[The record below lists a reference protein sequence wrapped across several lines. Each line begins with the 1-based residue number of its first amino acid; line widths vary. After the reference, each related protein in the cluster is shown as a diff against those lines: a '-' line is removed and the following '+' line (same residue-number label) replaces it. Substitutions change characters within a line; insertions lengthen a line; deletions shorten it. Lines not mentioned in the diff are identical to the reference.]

1 MGCHCLLHIK
11 TLWPQTVETKEDGRD
26 FPGGPVVKICT
37 STAGT
42 QVHPLFDGAGG
53 GVGKR
58 KRAEPGFEAR
68 ILILDHCAILCAVEQ
83 TVTKMSKL
91 LFSGE
96 VFCQG

>member
-1 MGCHCLLHIK
+1 MGK
-11 TLWPQTVETKEDGRD
+11 K
-26 FPGGPVVKICT
+26 
-37 STAGT
+37 
-42 QVHPLFDGAGG
+42 
-53 GVGKR
+53 

-68 ILILDHCAILCAVEQ
+68 ILILDHCAILCAIEQ